1 MIYKAPTS
9 TKNQGANIAIT
20 FSMEKLEWWSIMQV
34 VNIQSVMI
42 CLAVSIQYVCVT
54 DGQTEILRQH
64 SPHYAFASCGKTAQ
78 NLSVGISRSNCFS
91 SDKTAT
97 LTHKLMYH
105 GSSVVSRK
113 PLCN

>member
-1 MIYKAPTS
+1 
-9 TKNQGANIAIT
+9 
-20 FSMEKLEWWSIMQV
+20 MQV
-34 VNIQSVMI
+34 VNVQSVMI

-54 DGQTEILRQH
+54 DGQTDTLCDSIVRTMH
-64 SPHYAFASCGKTAQ
+64 TRRAVKTAQ
-78 NLSVGISRSNCFS
+78 KLSVGISRSNRFS

-113 PLCN
+113 PLCHSFTL